1 MALFL
6 IMLPALL
13 WDRGQKGDRQAGP
26 LMAAGLLLAIA
37 LSVLLRALGATM
49 DLSNE
54 GWFRLIALLLAA
66 ATAIMLPGVFRAEPQ
81 DRRSFR
87 VVATPAGMDIVNAL
101 EPGGRDFF
109 LSQVGPLADP
119 QLQQFADA
127 LALVLEVLRHDGEA
141 PAELVAANAVAS

>member
-1 MALFL
+1 MSFKRYPRHRKSRLGDAWRRPRGWQNKLRLEKKGL
-6 IMLPALL
+6 IS
-13 WDRGQKGDRQAGP
+13 R
-26 LMAAGLLLAIA
+26 
-37 LSVLLRALGATM
+37 
-49 DLSNE
+49 
-54 GWFRLIALLLAA
+54 
-66 ATAIMLPGVFRAEPQ
+66 RAEPQ